1 MKDIDKEIAKKFI
14 NIQRTWKNKG
24 DSEVFQKYVSIT
36 KVSKA
41 TAVRDLASLIEF
53 DCIRQIENT
62 SGRNIRYEINI
73 KM

>member
-1 MKDIDKEIAKKFI
+1 LNERQIKVLNKILDI
-14 NIQRTWKNKG
+14 G
-24 DSEVFQKYVSIT
+24 SENFEGGISTKKYVSIT

-62 SGRNIRYEINI
+62 SGRNIRYKINI